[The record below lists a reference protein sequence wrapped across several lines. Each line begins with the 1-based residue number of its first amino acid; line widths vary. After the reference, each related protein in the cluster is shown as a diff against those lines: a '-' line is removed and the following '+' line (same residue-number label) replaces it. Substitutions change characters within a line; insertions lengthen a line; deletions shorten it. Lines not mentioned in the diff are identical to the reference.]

1 LAIGQLGPKEG
12 VFEMKSIVIASA
24 AALLFSAP
32 AMAAGNSDTQ
42 QGSATATVVAPI
54 TLQHTSGAAIGF
66 GKFTTGT
73 GGSVTVTPAGSGSV
87 SGDVTFVSGNANTA
101 DAFTVAGEANR
112 TFAISTTGG
121 TVSNGAVSMSF
132 ATTASSATGTLNNAG
147 AASFTVGGTLT
158 VPGTATAGNYS
169 GSYNATVTYN

>member
-1 LAIGQLGPKEG
+1 
-12 VFEMKSIVIASA
+12 MKSIVIASA
-24 AALLFSAP
+24 AALLFAAP

-132 ATTASSATGTLNNAG
+132 VTTASSATGTLNNAG